1 MLNGKLTKRCRYS
14 AVIKNSYEMYAVT
27 GGTAKD
33 DTSRPITGRE
43 FFDFGGSFSEL
54 HLK

>member
-33 DTSRPITGRE
+33 DTLVLLQ
-43 FFDFGGSFSEL
+43 DGSFLILEA
-54 HLK
+54 HFRNYI

>member
-27 GGTAKD
+27 GGTAKY
-33 DTSRPITGRE
+33 DTLVLLQDGE